1 MIKLKT
7 NIDWYRWVRMN
18 LRNPEYVSDGAPYVV
33 TEALDVCRSRRELTI
48 ALWAALDL
56 GALTSVEAVERKLQE
71 VIEEVSDD
79 ER

>member
-7 NIDWYRWVRMN
+7 NIHWYRWVRKN

-33 TEALDVCRSRRELTI
+33 AEALDVCRSRRELTI

-56 GALTSVEAVERKLQE
+56 GALTSVEAVERRLE
-71 VIEEVSDD
+71 DVIEEV
-79 ER
+79 ET